1 MNTNIKYKF
10 ITVAIFT
17 TIFFVIFSD
26 IIEAQTQAAH
36 MHRATRRRTAIVVS
50 SVTHEKDQEA
60 AAAQKQQDEEAQKQ
74 ADDEKAKE
82 TSSTTPPP
90 PVTDS
95 PNGQLPIGTVVNSLP
110 EGCVSKPVNNV
121 EYYQCGPNYYKV
133 AYQGSNLVYV
143 TTDPPISD
151 QPTTTADPPK

>member
-1 MNTNIKYKF
+1 MNTNIKFNF

-17 TIFFVIFSD
+17 IIIFIIFSD
-26 IIEAQTQAAH
+26 IIEAQAGH

-60 AAAQKQQDEEAQKQ
+60 AAQQQQQEDAEKQTKD
-74 ADDEKAKE
+74 
-82 TSSTTPPP
+82 TSSTATASTASTTPPP
-90 PVTDS
+90 PTTES

-143 TTDPPISD
+143 TTDPP
-151 QPTTTADPPK
+151 K